1 MNPDD
6 YDSPR
11 KRKKLKVKESVIDHT
26 YRDYS
31 QVEVPADEDEVDGSR
46 PVQPNFP
53 AKLHDIVS
61 NPEYRHIIAWQ
72 PHGRCWKVIDKYLL
86 STVIC
91 PKYFSHSKFESFNR
105 SVNGWGFKVSVNWS
119 GNHCWKRRF
128 TCVLSVSNNSQ
139 CFLCSFSIYPTI
151 TALVESRTRL

>member
-31 QVEVPADEDEVDGSR
+31 QVEVPADDDDADGSR

-119 GNHCWKRRF
+119 GNHWKKKNHMCLVRCLIKANVF
-128 TCVLSVSNNSQ
+128 YVLFQ
-139 CFLCSFSIYPTI
+139 SIHYYS
-151 TALVESRTRL
+151 AC

>member
-1 MNPDD
+1 MMNPDD

-11 KRKKLKVKESVIDHT
+11 KRKKIKIKESVIDHT

-31 QVEVPADEDEVDGSR
+31 QVEVTPEDDDGDGSQR
-46 PVQPNFP
+46 PIQPNFP

-105 SVNGWGFKVSVNWS
+105 SVNGWGFKVSFHVN
-119 GNHCWKRRF
+119 K
-128 TCVLSVSNNSQ
+128 
-139 CFLCSFSIYPTI
+139 
-151 TALVESRTRL
+151 